1 MAAPKFN
8 NNFCLKEKN
17 NKPEARD
24 NTRLKSEIEAYRT
37 KINERLKNP
46 QELKKAI
53 LVLEKMLNSK

>member
-8 NNFCLKEKN
+8 NNFCLNDKN
-17 NKPEARD
+17 TKPEARD

-53 LVLEKMLNSK
+53 LILEKMLNSK